1 MTKFSP
7 KENKAFWNQY
17 AKKSKQNPFGAHTDD
32 HIVKMENDFITSVL
46 KKKKFESLL
55 DVGCG
60 NGQRT
65 ILFSKYIQGKTL
77 GVDYS
82 DEMIDFANTVLSK
95 QNKAVQNKVSF
106 EVQDT
111 QKLDETSKFDVII
124 SCRCFVNQASHSDQ
138 IKLFKKLFKK
148 LKSHGSLIIAE
159 ISKEGNKRLID
170 LRKKHGLK
178 PSKPRNRKTPNLY
191 LSESIVFPKIYKLF
205 KIKKIQR
212 GGIFYFITRVIHPVL
227 VLPEE
232 PQSDAKINDVG
243 LASEFIFQ
251 KILSQEKNNLEDFGE
266 HLLIHFIK
274 K

>member
-1 MTKFSP
+1 MAKFTP
-7 KENKAFWNQY
+7 KENKKFWDQY
-17 AKKSKQNPFGAHTDD
+17 AKKSKQNPFGAHTDN
-32 HIVKMENDFITSVL
+32 HVVRMENDFIISVL
-46 KKKKFESLL
+46 KKKKFKSLL

-65 ILFSKYIQGKTL
+65 IRFSKYIQGKTL

-82 DEMIDFANTVLSK
+82 DEMIDFANKVLSR
-95 QNKAVQNKVSF
+95 QNNTVKSKVSF

-111 QKLDETSKFDVII
+111 QKLDENEKFDVII

-148 LKSHGSLIIAE
+148 LKPHGSLIIAE

-178 PSKPRNRKTPNLY
+178 PSKPRNKKTPNLY
-191 LSESIVFPKIYKLF
+191 LSESIVFPKISKLF
-205 KIKKIQR
+205 NIKEIRR
-212 GGIFYFITRVIHPVL
+212 GGIFYYITRVIHPTL

-232 PQSDAKINDVG
+232 PKSDAKINDVG
-243 LASEFIFQ
+243 LSSEFIFQ

-266 HLLIHFIK
+266 HLLIHFVK